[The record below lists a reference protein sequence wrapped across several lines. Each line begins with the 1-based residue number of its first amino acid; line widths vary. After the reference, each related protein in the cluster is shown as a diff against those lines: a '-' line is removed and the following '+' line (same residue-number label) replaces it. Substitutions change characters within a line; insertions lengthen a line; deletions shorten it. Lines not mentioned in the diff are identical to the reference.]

1 MVWDVSIPD
10 CLLGI
15 VIGTFG
21 TLAIQDFIKGVIR
34 NHSILK
40 FVRSWFS
47 EDTKKV
53 EPTTMSSTDTKK
65 FNKQILSLN
74 QEERKELIK

>member
-1 MVWDVSIPD
+1 MVWYVSIPD
-10 CLLGI
+10 CILGI

-21 TLAIQDFIKGVIR
+21 TLAVQDFIKGVKR
-34 NHSILK
+34 NHSVLK

-53 EPTTMSSTDTKK
+53 EPTGMSSTDIKN

-74 QEERKELIK
+74 LEERKRIVK

>member
-21 TLAIQDFIKGVIR
+21 TLAIQDFIKGVKR
-34 NHSILK
+34 NHSVLK

-53 EPTTMSSTDTKK
+53 EPTPHRFNLHGNLYGANSITFIGRKK
-65 FNKQILSLN
+65 EAS
-74 QEERKELIK
+74 